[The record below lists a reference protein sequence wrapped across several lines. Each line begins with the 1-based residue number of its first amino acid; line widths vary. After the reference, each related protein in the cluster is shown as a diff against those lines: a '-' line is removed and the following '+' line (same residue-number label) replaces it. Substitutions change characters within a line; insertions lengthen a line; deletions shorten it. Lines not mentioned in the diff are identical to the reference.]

1 MSDDL
6 FENTPTSS
14 GDYDA
19 SSIEVLEGLEPVRRR
34 PGMYIGGTDDRAL
47 HHLVAEVLDNA
58 MDEAVA
64 GHATRIE
71 LRLDEGNR
79 VVVSD
84 NGRGIP
90 VGEHPKY
97 PGKSTLEVIL
107 STLHSG
113 GKFSGKAYATSGG
126 LHGVGVSVVNALSSD
141 TRVEVAR
148 DKQLYAQ
155 KFSRGETLGPIEQLG
170 PTPNRRGT
178 TVSFVPDTEIFG
190 DRQFNPKKLF
200 KLARSKAYL
209 FAGVEI
215 RWKCAPSLTSDDIPA
230 EAVFKFP
237 GGLADHLAEQLGGR
251 ECVTAQPFAGTQ
263 DFPDEA
269 GRVEWAI
276 AWPLYSDG
284 STSWYCN
291 TVPTPDG
298 GTHVQGL
305 RAALTK
311 ALRAF
316 GELTG
321 AKKAKDLTADDVMVG
336 AEVMLSVFI
345 RDPQFQSQTKD
356 RLTSP
361 EAARL
366 VENAVRDHFDHFLS
380 DNMER
385 GKALLGQVME
395 RMDERLRR
403 KQEREIKR
411 KTATNAKK
419 LRLPGKLT
427 DCSGEGEGET
437 ELFIVEG
444 DSAGGSAKQARNRKT
459 QAILPIRGKILNV
472 ASATADKIRAN
483 SEIADLTLAMGCGTR
498 KDCEPENLRYDRIII
513 MTDADVDG
521 AHIRTLLLTFFY
533 RQTRELI
540 ERGHIYIA
548 QPPLY
553 KATRGRSELYLKDE
567 RALEDYLLDGGI
579 EDAVF
584 TTQDGTT
591 HAGQDLLAILHQSRE
606 IVNAINNLNT
616 RYNRNLV
623 EQAAIVGGLDP
634 EGIANPDRS
643 GETLKRVANRLDR
656 ISDELERGWTGEV
669 TDEEALAFSR
679 TVRGVTET
687 HHIDRA
693 LLQSA
698 DARKL
703 RQLADRLDE
712 LFGGVPTLAR
722 KGDTINIF
730 GPASLFKAVTDAGR
744 KGVSMQRY
752 KGLGEM
758 NAEQLWETT
767 LDPNARTLLRVEIDQ
782 TDEADQIF
790 TALMGDLVEPR
801 RDFIQDNA
809 LNVSNLDV

>member
-6 FENTPTSS
+6 FANAPASS
-14 GDYDA
+14 GDYNA
-19 SSIEVLEGLEPVRRR
+19 SAIEVLEGLEPVRRR

-47 HHLVAEVLDNA
+47 HHLAAEVLDNS

-64 GHATRIE
+64 GYANRIE
-71 LRLDEGNR
+71 VRLDVGNTLSI
-79 VVVSD
+79 SD

-90 VGEHPKY
+90 VDEHPKF

-126 LHGVGVSVVNALSSD
+126 LHGVGISVVNALSSH

-148 DKQLYAQ
+148 DKQLFAQ
-155 KFSRGETLGPIEQLG
+155 EFARGITLAPLETVGAA
-170 PTPNRRGT
+170 PNRRGT

-190 DRQFNPKKLF
+190 DRQFKPHRLF

-215 RWKCAPSLTSDDIPA
+215 RWKCAAALTSADVPE

-237 GGLADHLAEQLGGR
+237 GGLADHLAEQIDNR
-251 ECVTAQPFAGTQ
+251 ECVTAQPFTGNQ
-263 DFPDEA
+263 DFPEIDGLA
-269 GRVEWAI
+269 QGKVEWAV

-298 GTHVQGL
+298 GTHEQGV
-305 RAALTK
+305 RSALTK
-311 ALRAF
+311 GLRAF
-316 GELTG
+316 GELVG
-321 AKKAKDLTADDVMVG
+321 QKKAKDITADDVMTG
-336 AEVMLSVFI
+336 AEIMLSVFI

-361 EAARL
+361 EASRL
-366 VENAVRDHFDHFLS
+366 VENAVRDHFDHFLT

-385 GKALLGQVME
+385 GRALLGEVME
-395 RMDERLRR
+395 RMDERLKR

-427 DCSGEGEGET
+427 DCSGDSEAET

-444 DSAGGSAKQARNRKT
+444 DSAGGSAKQARDRKS

-483 SEIADLTLAMGCGTR
+483 SEIADLGLALGCGTR
-498 KDCEPENLRYDRIII
+498 KDCDADNLRYDRIII

-521 AHIRTLLLTFFY
+521 AHIATLLMTFFF
-533 RQTRELI
+533 QEMPDI
-540 ERGHIYIA
+540 VKRGHLYLA

-553 KATRGRSELYLKDE
+553 RLTTGKESRYARD
-567 RALEDYLLDGGI
+567 
-579 EDAVF
+579 DA
-584 TTQDGTT
+584 
-591 HAGQDLLAILHQSRE
+591 HR
-606 IVNAINNLNT
+606 
-616 RYNRNLV
+616 
-623 EQAAIVGGLDP
+623 
-634 EGIANPDRS
+634 
-643 GETLKRVANRLDR
+643 K
-656 ISDELERGWTGEV
+656 ELEETVFKGKKVEV
-669 TDEEALAFSR
+669 
-679 TVRGVTET
+679 
-687 HHIDRA
+687 
-693 LLQSA
+693 
-698 DARKL
+698 
-703 RQLADRLDE
+703 
-712 LFGGVPTLAR
+712 
-722 KGDTINIF
+722 
-730 GPASLFKAVTDAGR
+730 GR
-744 KGVSMQRY
+744 F

-758 NAEQLWETT
+758 NPQQLRETT
-767 LDPNARTLLRVEIDQ
+767 MNPETRSLIRITLPQEFEDRAGVARLVDELMGRNPEHRFNFIQNRAGEID
-782 TDEADQIF
+782 
-790 TALMGDLVEPR
+790 
-801 RDFIQDNA
+801 RDMIDA
-809 LNVSNLDV
+809 